1 MPNYDF
7 TCSACGH
14 EFEKNVP
21 LDDRD
26 KSVECPSCGKKKS
39 TRGVSAVKLS
49 YLGVKS
55 NLTRAGSGW
64 NDVLNKVKKGSG
76 RSNTIRT
83 R

>member
-7 TCSACGH
+7 SCESCGH
-14 EFEKNVP
+14 QYEENVP
-21 LDDRD
+21 SAERD
-26 KSVECPSCGKKKS
+26 NPRSCPSCSKKKVK
-39 TRGVSAVKLS
+39 RGVSAVKVS
-49 YLGVKS
+49 YSGFKDNV
-55 NLTRAGSGW
+55 TRAGSGW

>member
-1 MPNYDF
+1 MPTYDF
-7 TCSACGH
+7 TCKDCGH

-26 KSVECPSCGKKKS
+26 KPVQCPECGKKKS
-39 TRGVSAVKLS
+39 IRAVSAVKLS
-49 YLGVKS
+49 YSGFKENV
-55 NLTRAGSGW
+55 TRAGNGW
-64 NDVLNKVKKGSG
+64 NDVLRKVKKGSG